1 MNRFNFGFD
10 DDDDVVQE
18 SYDPASSSFK
28 DLFDEKF
35 NSFNPETIVSG
46 GNNKLQ
52 SGMFDMNI
60 EDSDLQIG
68 YKNAGPGTGTTPK
81 PGRWS

>member
-1 MNRFNFGFD
+1 MRKGFDFGF

-18 SYDPASSSFK
+18 SYDASSSSFK

-68 YKNAGPGTGTTPK
+68 YKNSGPATAPK
-81 PGRWS
+81 IGRWC